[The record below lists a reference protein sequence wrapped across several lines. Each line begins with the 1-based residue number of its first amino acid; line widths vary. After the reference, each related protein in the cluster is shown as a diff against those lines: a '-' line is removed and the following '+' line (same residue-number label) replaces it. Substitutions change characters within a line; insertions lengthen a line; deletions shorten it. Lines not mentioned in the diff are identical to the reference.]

1 MSLVILVESL
11 NHEPEVL
18 DKSLQGL
25 EVLDFKALLNLGNQ
39 CWIEGNLENIHID
52 WLAHCMQNVNTGL

>member
-1 MSLVILVESL
+1 MSLVILVKCL

-25 EVLDFKALLNLGNQ
+25 EVLNFIALLNLGNDRR
-39 CWIEGNLENIHID
+39 IEGNLKDIHID
-52 WLAHCMQNVNTGL
+52 WLAHCMQDVYTGL